1 MSEKKKNQSL
11 NEMLGKLRRDKKL
24 SYEDIA
30 ERGMLPSQL
39 VEEIEKGM
47 VSPSIGALK
56 KITRALEI
64 PLSEFFQRAGIS
76 EKEVAALESPRDVV
90 YIPKNKRKS
99 LTVKGSRAVI
109 QYLTPTT
116 TERKLELLWQE
127 VEPRSSGGDWLTHE
141 GEECCFVISGKVR
154 MHVEDQVFELSEGD
168 NLWFKTEQ
176 RHKWENPFESGA
188 VILWTITPPYH
199 GKV

>member
-1 MSEKKKNQSL
+1 MSGKKKSQSL

-30 ERGMLPSQL
+30 ERGMLPPQL
-39 VEEIEKGM
+39 VEEIEKGR

-56 KITRALEI
+56 KIARALEI

-90 YIPKNKRKS
+90 YIPRNKRKS
-99 LTVKGSRAVI
+99 LAVKGSRAVI
-109 QYLTPTT
+109 EYLTPTT
-116 TERKLELLWQE
+116 TDRKLELLWQE

-141 GEECCFVISGKVR
+141 GEECCFVVSGKVR
-154 MHVEDQVFELSEGD
+154 MHVEDQVFDLSEGD
-168 NLWFKTEQ
+168 NLWFKTAQ
-176 RHKWENPFESGA
+176 RHKWENPFETGA
-188 VILWTITPPYH
+188 VILWAITPPFH
-199 GKV
+199 GKI

>member
-1 MSEKKKNQSL
+1 MSEKKKSQSL
-11 NEMLGKLRRDKKL
+11 NEMIGKLRRDKKL

-30 ERGMLPSQL
+30 ERGMLPPQL

-76 EKEVAALESPRDVV
+76 EKEVAALESTRDVV

-99 LTVKGSRAVI
+99 LAVKGSRAVI
-109 QYLTPTT
+109 EYLTPTT
-116 TERKLELLWQE
+116 TDKKLELLWQE

-154 MHVEDQVFELSEGD
+154 MHVEDQVFDLSEGD
-168 NLWFKTEQ
+168 NLWFKTAQ
-176 RHKWENPFESGA
+176 RHKWENPFEVA
-188 VILWTITPPYH
+188 AIILWAITPPYH